1 MAFDFNNEEFDL
13 DDIEQT
19 RKIVVDCAK
28 MQERLEQYPFD
39 RKFQELV
46 YGKILLL
53 VLGKKEEFKYNNELT
68 NKILELPIDVEK
80 LTDDELMSALKDLD
94 DVVTA
99 LGLGQIKNSSWT
111 YHDLIGLA
119 ISKRL
124 DLLFQVNIHTE

>member
-1 MAFDFNNEEFDL
+1 MAFDFNNEEFEFNDT
-13 DDIEQT
+13 IEQE

-39 RKFQELV
+39 RIFQELV

-80 LTDDELMSALKDLD
+80 QTDDELMSALKGLY

-99 LGLGQIKNSSWT
+99 LNFGYIKNSSWT
-111 YHDLIGLA
+111 YRDLIGLA
-119 ISKRL
+119 TSKTL
-124 DLLFQVNIHTE
+124 DLVF

>member
-1 MAFDFNNEEFDL
+1 MAFDFNNEEFEF
-13 DDIEQT
+13 DDTIEQE

-39 RKFQELV
+39 RIFQELV

-53 VLGKKEEFKYNNELT
+53 VLGKKEKFKYNNELT

-80 LTDDELMSALKDLD
+80 LTDDKLMSALKGLY

-99 LGLGQIKNSSWT
+99 LNFGYIKNSSWT
-111 YHDLIGLA
+111 YRDLVRLA
-119 ISKRL
+119 TSKTL
-124 DLLFQVNIHTE
+124 DLVF

>member
-1 MAFDFNNEEFDL
+1 MAFDFNNEEFELNDT
-13 DDIEQT
+13 IEQE

-39 RKFQELV
+39 RIFQELV

-53 VLGKKEEFKYNNELT
+53 VLGKKEKFKYNNELT

-80 LTDDELMSALKDLD
+80 LTDDELMSALKGLY

-99 LGLGQIKNSSWT
+99 LNFGYIKNSSWT
-111 YHDLIGLA
+111 YRDLIGLA
-119 ISKRL
+119 TSKTL
-124 DLLFQVNIHTE
+124 DLVF

>member
-1 MAFDFNNEEFDL
+1 MAFDFNNEEFEFNDT
-13 DDIEQT
+13 IEQE

-39 RKFQELV
+39 RIFQELV

-53 VLGKKEEFKYNNELT
+53 VLGKKEKFKYNNELT

-80 LTDDELMSALKDLD
+80 LTDDELMSALKGLY

-99 LGLGQIKNSSWT
+99 LNFGYIKNSSWT
-111 YHDLIGLA
+111 YRDLIGLA
-119 ISKRL
+119 TSKTL
-124 DLLFQVNIHTE
+124 DLVF

>member
-13 DDIEQT
+13 DVEQT

-68 NKILELPIDVEK
+68 NKILELPIDMGK
-80 LTDDELMSALKDLD
+80 LTDNELLAALENLKE
-94 DVVTA
+94 VVGH
-99 LGLGQIKNSSWT
+99 LGLGCIKNSSWT
-111 YHDLIGLA
+111 YQDLIGLA
-119 ISKRL
+119 ISKTL
-124 DLLFQVNIHTE
+124 DLVF

>member
-13 DDIEQT
+13 GDNIEQT
-19 RKIVVDCAK
+19 RKIDVDCAK

-46 YGKILLL
+46 YGKIVLL

-80 LTDDELMSALKDLD
+80 LTDDELMSALKGLY
-94 DVVTA
+94 DVATA
-99 LGLGQIKNSSWT
+99 LNFGYIKNSSWT
-111 YHDLIGLA
+111 YRDLIGLA
-119 ISKRL
+119 ISKTL
-124 DLLFQVNIHTE
+124 DLVF

>member
-1 MAFDFNNEEFDL
+1 MAFDFNNEEFEFNDT
-13 DDIEQT
+13 IEQE

-39 RKFQELV
+39 RIFQELV

-80 LTDDELMSALKDLD
+80 LTDDELMSALKGLY

-99 LGLGQIKNSSWT
+99 LNFGYIKNSSWT
-111 YHDLIGLA
+111 YRDLIGLA
-119 ISKRL
+119 TSKTL
-124 DLLFQVNIHTE
+124 DLVF